1 MLMKENKSIDRG
13 IFKNL
18 KSTYKYA
25 KKGRKYLGWFMITN
39 IILTII
45 SIIIP
50 IFSAQRIIALTSG
63 FYQKLL
69 GIIVL
74 IFIVEIM
81 NNIVRYFSN
90 YSYNRFFYDVR
101 RNLQLELARE
111 TLRIEQRELNNNSS
125 GVFIERINADTDN
138 LTDIFAAL
146 IDYITSIIGN
156 IGILISVLMVNIY
169 IGLAYCVFI
178 VIIILYNRF
187 SSNINYKNRK
197 EWKKSREKTGGFIGE
212 IVRGA
217 KDIKILDA

>member
-1 MLMKENKSIDRG
+1 
-13 IFKNL
+13 
-18 KSTYKYA
+18 
-25 KKGRKYLGWFMITN
+25 
-39 IILTII
+39 
-45 SIIIP
+45 
-50 IFSAQRIIALTSG
+50 
-63 FYQKLL
+63 
-69 GIIVL
+69 
-74 IFIVEIM
+74 M

-146 IDYITSIIGN
+146 IDYTTSIIGN

-169 IGLAYCVFI
+169 IGLAYCGFI
-178 VIIILYNRF
+178 VIIFFYNKF

-197 EWKKSREKTGGFIGE
+197 EWKKSREKTGGFIG
-212 IVRGA
+212 
-217 KDIKILDA
+217 

>member
-138 LTDIFAAL
+138 LTDIFVAL
-146 IDYITSIIGN
+146 IDYIT
-156 IGILISVLMVNIY
+156 
-169 IGLAYCVFI
+169 
-178 VIIILYNRF
+178 
-187 SSNINYKNRK
+187 
-197 EWKKSREKTGGFIGE
+197 
-212 IVRGA
+212 
-217 KDIKILDA
+217 

>member
-1 MLMKENKSIDRG
+1 MKENKSIDRG

-45 SIIIP
+45 SLIIP

-197 EWKKSREKTGGFIGE
+197 E
-212 IVRGA
+212 
-217 KDIKILDA
+217 